1 MNLVF
6 LGPPGAGKGTQ
17 AVGVCEKYALPHIST
32 GDILRGEIKQQT
44 KLGLEAKEYM
54 DAGQLV
60 PDEVVIGIVVS
71 RLAQPDCQ
79 HGFLF
84 DGFPRTL
91 KQAEALAEKVEI
103 QMAVNIDVPDES
115 IINRLSG
122 RRVCKS
128 CGATYHVDNH
138 KGQTCDSCGGELI
151 QRTDDAPETVAN
163 RLKVY
168 HEQTSP
174 LINFYQN
181 KGVLQTVDGTRGIDE
196 VFAAICAILD
206 KEFGK

>member
-17 AVGVCEKYALPHIST
+17 AVGVCEKYGLPHIST
-32 GDILRGEIKQQT
+32 GDILRSEIKQQT
-44 KLGLEAKEYM
+44 KLGLEAKKYM

-60 PDEVVIGIVVS
+60 PDEVVIGIVAS
-71 RLAQPDCQ
+71 RLTQPDCKN
-79 HGFLF
+79 GFLF

-91 KQAEALAEKVEI
+91 PQAEALAEKVDIEI
-103 QMAVNIDVPDES
+103 AINIDVPDEN
-115 IINRLSG
+115 IIKRLSG
-122 RRVCKS
+122 RRVCKA

-138 KGQTCDSCGGELI
+138 KEANCDTCGGELI

-163 RLKVY
+163 RLRVY

-174 LINFYQN
+174 LIDFYQA
-181 KGVLQTVDGTRGIDE
+181 KGVLKSVDGTRSIDD
-196 VFAAICAILD
+196 VFAGICAILD

>member
-17 AVGVCEKYALPHIST
+17 AVGVCEKYGLPHIST

-44 KLGLEAKEYM
+44 KLGLEAKKYM

-60 PDEVVIGIVVS
+60 PDEVVIGIVAA
-71 RLAQPDCQ
+71 RLTQPDCKN
-79 HGFLF
+79 GFLF

-91 KQAEALAEKVEI
+91 PQAEALAEKVDI
-103 QMAVNIDVPDES
+103 QMALNIDVPDEN

-138 KGQTCDSCGGELI
+138 EGQTCDSCGGELI
-151 QRTDDAPETVAN
+151 QRTDDAPDTVAN

-174 LINFYQN
+174 LIDYYQS
-181 KGVLQTVDGTRGIDE
+181 KGVLQSVDGTRSIDE
-196 VFAAICAILD
+196 VFAEICAILD
-206 KEFGK
+206 REFGK